1 MASLIENL
9 ITILEQESEL
19 YERLIKESM
28 DKTPV
33 IVSNDLQRLS
43 EANDREQRVVDEIT
57 SISHKRNQALGEIA
71 TVLGKDADTITVSE
85 VIELMAKQ
93 PEFQHPLI
101 AVRDKML
108 KQADLLR
115 QVNVHNQNL
124 LKESLE
130 MTEYSINLMQSMNQA
145 PETANYSKNA
155 VNVSP
160 KTANYNKG
168 SYSGATLGGAYSS
181 FDAKQ

>member
-1 MASLIENL
+1 MTENKESSMASLIENL

-57 SISHKRNQALGEIA
+57 STSHKRNQALGEIA

-145 PETANYSKNA
+145 PETANY
-155 VNVSP
+155 
-160 KTANYNKG
+160 NKG

>member
-43 EANDREQRVVDEIT
+43 EANDREQRIVDEIT

-101 AVRDKML
+101 SVRDKML

-145 PETANYSKNA
+145 PETANY
-155 VNVSP
+155 
-160 KTANYNKG
+160 NKG

>member
-43 EANDREQRVVDEIT
+43 EANDREQRIVDEIT

-71 TVLGKDADTITVSE
+71 TVLGKDADSITVSE

-145 PETANYSKNA
+145 PETANY
-155 VNVSP
+155 
-160 KTANYNKG
+160 NKG

>member
-1 MASLIENL
+1 MTENKESSMASLIENL
-9 ITILEQESEL
+9 ITILEQESGL
-19 YERLIKESM
+19 YEQLIKESM

-43 EANDREQRVVDEIT
+43 EANDREQRIVDEIT

-145 PETANYSKNA
+145 PETANY
-155 VNVSP
+155 
-160 KTANYNKG
+160 NKG

>member
-1 MASLIENL
+1 MTENKESSMASLIENL

-19 YERLIKESM
+19 YERLIKESI

-43 EANDREQRVVDEIT
+43 EANDREQRIVDEIT

-145 PETANYSKNA
+145 PETANY
-155 VNVSP
+155 
-160 KTANYNKG
+160 NKG

>member
-19 YERLIKESM
+19 YEQLIKESM

-33 IVSNDLQRLS
+33 IVSDDLQRLS
-43 EANDREQRVVDEIT
+43 EANDREQRIVDEIT

-145 PETANYSKNA
+145 PETANY
-155 VNVSP
+155 
-160 KTANYNKG
+160 NKG

>member
-1 MASLIENL
+1 VTENKESSMASLIENL

-145 PETANYSKNA
+145 PETANY
-155 VNVSP
+155 
-160 KTANYNKG
+160 NKG

>member
-19 YERLIKESM
+19 YEQLIKESM

-43 EANDREQRVVDEIT
+43 EANDREQRIVDEIT

-93 PEFQHPLI
+93 PEFQHPFI

-124 LKESLE
+124 LKETLE

-145 PETANYSKNA
+145 PETANY
-155 VNVSP
+155 
-160 KTANYNKG
+160 NKG

-181 FDAKQ
+181 IDAKQ

>member
-19 YERLIKESM
+19 YEQLIKESM

-43 EANDREQRVVDEIT
+43 EANDREQRIVDEIT

-145 PETANYSKNA
+145 PETANY
-155 VNVSP
+155 
-160 KTANYNKG
+160 NKG
-168 SYSGATLGGAYSS
+168 NYSGATLGGAYSS

>member
-43 EANDREQRVVDEIT
+43 EANDREQRIVDEIT

-145 PETANYSKNA
+145 PETANY
-155 VNVSP
+155 
-160 KTANYNKG
+160 NKG
-168 SYSGATLGGAYSS
+168 SYSGVTLGGAYSS

>member
-19 YERLIKESM
+19 YEQLIKESM

-43 EANDREQRVVDEIT
+43 EANDREQRTVDEIT

-145 PETANYSKNA
+145 PETANY
-155 VNVSP
+155 
-160 KTANYNKG
+160 NKG

>member
-1 MASLIENL
+1 MTENKESSMASLIENL

-145 PETANYSKNA
+145 PETANY
-155 VNVSP
+155 
-160 KTANYNKG
+160 NKG

>member
-19 YERLIKESM
+19 YEQLIKESM

-43 EANDREQRVVDEIT
+43 EANDREQRIVDEIT
-57 SISHKRNQALGEIA
+57 SISHKRNQALG
-71 TVLGKDADTITVSE
+71 

-145 PETANYSKNA
+145 PETANY
-155 VNVSP
+155 
-160 KTANYNKG
+160 NKG

>member
-108 KQADLLR
+108 KQADLLK

-145 PETANYSKNA
+145 PETANY
-155 VNVSP
+155 
-160 KTANYNKG
+160 NKG

>member
-19 YERLIKESM
+19 YEQLIKESM

-43 EANDREQRVVDEIT
+43 EANDREQRIVDEIT

-145 PETANYSKNA
+145 PETANY
-155 VNVSP
+155 
-160 KTANYNKG
+160 NKG

>member
-57 SISHKRNQALGEIA
+57 SISRKRNQALGEIA

-145 PETANYSKNA
+145 PETANY
-155 VNVSP
+155 
-160 KTANYNKG
+160 NKG

>member
-1 MASLIENL
+1 MTENKESSMASLIENL

-19 YERLIKESM
+19 YERLIKESV

-145 PETANYSKNA
+145 PETANY
-155 VNVSP
+155 
-160 KTANYNKG
+160 NKG

>member
-43 EANDREQRVVDEIT
+43 EANDREQRIVDEIT
-57 SISHKRNQALGEIA
+57 SISHKRNRALGEIA

-145 PETANYSKNA
+145 PETANY
-155 VNVSP
+155 
-160 KTANYNKG
+160 NKG

>member
-145 PETANYSKNA
+145 PETANY
-155 VNVSP
+155 
-160 KTANYNKG
+160 NKG
-168 SYSGATLGGAYSS
+168 SYSGVTLGGAYSS

>member
-145 PETANYSKNA
+145 PETANY
-155 VNVSP
+155 
-160 KTANYNKG
+160 NKG
-168 SYSGATLGGAYSS
+168 SYSGATLGRAYSS

>member
-19 YERLIKESM
+19 YERLVKESM

-33 IVSNDLQRLS
+33 IVSNDLKRLT
-43 EANDREQRVVDEIT
+43 EANDREQRIVDEIT
-57 SISHKRNQALGEIA
+57 SVSHKRNQALGEIA
-71 TVLGKDADTITVSE
+71 TVLGKDANTITVSE

-101 AVRDKML
+101 AVRDKLL
-108 KQADLLR
+108 KQADLLK
-115 QVNVHNQNL
+115 QINVHNQNL

-145 PETANYSKNA
+145 PETANY
-155 VNVSP
+155 
-160 KTANYNKG
+160 NKG
-168 SYSGATLGGAYSS
+168 SYSGATLGGSYSS

>member
-1 MASLIENL
+1 MTENKESSMASLIENL

-43 EANDREQRVVDEIT
+43 EANDREQRIVDEIT
-57 SISHKRNQALGEIA
+57 SISHKRNQTLVEIA

-145 PETANYSKNA
+145 PETANY
-155 VNVSP
+155 
-160 KTANYNKG
+160 NKG

>member
-19 YERLIKESM
+19 YERLITESM

-145 PETANYSKNA
+145 PETANY
-155 VNVSP
+155 
-160 KTANYNKG
+160 NKG

>member
-19 YERLIKESM
+19 YEQLIKESM

-43 EANDREQRVVDEIT
+43 EANDREQRIVDEIT

-124 LKESLE
+124 LKESFE
-130 MTEYSINLMQSMNQA
+130 ITEYSINLMQSMNQA
-145 PETANYSKNA
+145 PE
-155 VNVSP
+155 
-160 KTANYNKG
+160 TANYNKG

>member
-33 IVSNDLQRLS
+33 IVSDDLQRLS

-145 PETANYSKNA
+145 PETANY
-155 VNVSP
+155 
-160 KTANYNKG
+160 NKG

>member
-19 YERLIKESM
+19 YEQLIKESM

-43 EANDREQRVVDEIT
+43 EANDREQRIVDEIT

-85 VIELMAKQ
+85 IIELMAKQ

-145 PETANYSKNA
+145 PETANY
-155 VNVSP
+155 
-160 KTANYNKG
+160 NKG

>member
-19 YERLIKESM
+19 YEQLIKESM

-43 EANDREQRVVDEIT
+43 EANDREQRIVDEIT

-101 AVRDKML
+101 AIRDKML

-145 PETANYSKNA
+145 PETANY
-155 VNVSP
+155 
-160 KTANYNKG
+160 NKG

>member
-57 SISHKRNQALGEIA
+57 SISHKRNQALGEIT

-145 PETANYSKNA
+145 PETANY
-155 VNVSP
+155 
-160 KTANYNKG
+160 NKG

>member
-85 VIELMAKQ
+85 VVELMAKQ

-145 PETANYSKNA
+145 PETANY
-155 VNVSP
+155 
-160 KTANYNKG
+160 NKG

>member
-43 EANDREQRVVDEIT
+43 EANDREQRIVDEIT

-145 PETANYSKNA
+145 PETANY
-155 VNVSP
+155 
-160 KTANYNKG
+160 NKG

>member
-43 EANDREQRVVDEIT
+43 EANDREQRIVDEIT
-57 SISHKRNQALGEIA
+57 SISHKRNQTLVEIA

-145 PETANYSKNA
+145 PETANY
-155 VNVSP
+155 
-160 KTANYNKG
+160 NKG

>member
-19 YERLIKESM
+19 YEQLIKESM

-43 EANDREQRVVDEIT
+43 EANDREQRIVDEIT

-115 QVNVHNQNL
+115 QVNL

-130 MTEYSINLMQSMNQA
+130 MTEYSINLMQSLNQA
-145 PETANYSKNA
+145 PE
-155 VNVSP
+155 
-160 KTANYNKG
+160 TANYNKG